1 MFNLMKA
8 RVNIR
13 GEQAQQN
20 RMIKDKKRSL
30 DYGIK
35 YSYQA
40 AKVQDID
47 ALIEQAALINPD
59 KNKQDYDDK
68 IISIDF
74 NSNFTTGTVFEWLNT
89 NTKWL
94 IYLQDLTE
102 LAYFRGNIRKC
113 NYSIS
118 WVDQNGQQQNTF
130 AAIRGPVETKI
141 NSKIHSHYTYDVP
154 NYSLHILMPKNEQ
167 TITYFKRYIRFY
179 LSGLEDYE
187 EKTCWQVETTDSI
200 STPGI
205 LEITATEYYQNDIT
219 DNIEEGLANVYPL
232 QEKIAEEQKENL
244 IQGPVFIKPKY
255 KYSYEYIGEELNEWN
270 YDTTLPIKIISKE
283 NKKIVLQWTAI
294 YSGQFDLSFGNT
306 VKTIIVESFY

>member
-8 RVNIR
+8 RVNMR
-13 GEQAQQN
+13 GGQAQQN

-30 DYGIK
+30 DYGVK

-47 ALIEQAALINPD
+47 TLIEQAALINPD

-141 NSKIHSHYTYDVP
+141 NSKIHPHYTYDVP